1 MIKCSFEILK
11 NYFVELFNLILAV
24 GYTPII
30 WCKGL
35 ITPVHKNGEPTEPDN
50 FRPICVLS
58 CVCKF
63 FTNVLNN
70 RLTLVCKKE
79 KLIHCSQI
87 GFLENYRTTD
97 HIFSLKT
104 LLNKYTRGV
113 RNGKVYSCFIDFK
126 KAYDSV
132 WHEGMYDKLE
142 SLNINGK
149 FLEIIKNMYEK
160 PNCAVK
166 IQNKLTKFF
175 QCKRG
180 VRQGCPLS
188 PILFNIYINDIAYKL
203 EGINPAP
210 LELPNGTLVSCLMY
224 ADDILILSRSPEG
237 LQKLL
242 DYTNIYC
249 NKWKMTVNKSKTK
262 CMTFSSKNK
271 KNTKDLFAIGSCHLE
286 NVNEFTYLGLKID
299 AAGSLSAS
307 ATMLSSKANKAKF
320 ALNNIAKLK
329 QIPVKTAI
337 YLFDAAVLPILTYC
351 SEIWALNATL
361 DHDKWDKTSTEQA
374 HLNFIKHI
382 LGVNRSTNNLIC
394 RAELGRY
401 PLSIEINTKIINFY
415 RHAKAMP
422 VDSIVHQSYLLDKN
436 ISQRHVATTLFQ
448 HIQNLGHVNNLD
460 ILTTPKIN
468 TKKLLKNVYNKIW
481 MDKLR
486 LTSRGKYCVTFKN
499 NICYE
504 QYLNHINFRN
514 LRRVLTKLRL
524 SDHNLMIEQGR
535 KAKIKLPHERRTCK
549 LCYNEHLSQIEDEIH
564 FLFDCQWRKYIA
576 LRNNLIAEI
585 TSQVPQFYKLKN
597 IQKFVYIMRS
607 EDQIIVRKFSLFVT
621 QMNKERE
628 TTMSL

>member
-1 MIKCSFEILK
+1 
-11 NYFVELFNLILAV
+11 
-24 GYTPII
+24 
-30 WCKGL
+30 
-35 ITPVHKNGEPTEPDN
+35 
-50 FRPICVLS
+50 
-58 CVCKF
+58 
-63 FTNVLNN
+63 
-70 RLTLVCKKE
+70 
-79 KLIHCSQI
+79 
-87 GFLENYRTTD
+87 
-97 HIFSLKT
+97 
-104 LLNKYTRGV
+104 
-113 RNGKVYSCFIDFK
+113 
-126 KAYDSV
+126 
-132 WHEGMYDKLE
+132 
-142 SLNINGK
+142 
-149 FLEIIKNMYEK
+149 
-160 PNCAVK
+160 
-166 IQNKLTKFF
+166 
-175 QCKRG
+175 
-180 VRQGCPLS
+180 
-188 PILFNIYINDIAYKL
+188 
-203 EGINPAP
+203 
-210 LELPNGTLVSCLMY
+210 MY
-224 ADDILILSRSPEG
+224 ADDIIILSRSPEG

-286 NVNEFTYLGLKID
+286 NVSEFTYLGLKID

-337 YLFDAAVLPILTYC
+337 YLFDAAVLPILTYG

-422 VDSIVHQSYLLDKN
+422 IDSIVHQSYLLDKN
-436 ISQRHVATTLFQ
+436 ISQGHVATTLFQ
-448 HIQNLGHVNNLD
+448 HIQNVGHVNNLD
-460 ILTTPKIN
+460 IITTSKIN
-468 TKKLLKNVYNKIW
+468 MKKLLKNVYHKIW

-486 LTSRGKYCVTFKN
+486 LTSRGKYFVTFRN

-535 KAKIKLPHERRTCK
+535 KAKIKIPHERRTCK

-564 FLFDCQWRKYIA
+564 FLFDCQWRKYIV
-576 LRNNLIAEI
+576 LRKNLIAEI
-585 TSQVPQFYKLKN
+585 TTQVPQFYKLNN
-597 IQKFVYIMRS
+597 IQKFVYIMSS

-621 QMNKERE
+621 QMNKERDIA
-628 TTMSL
+628 MSL